1 MIIIIKFIHIFEYAV
16 HIIFTAMK
24 KTGYESQWDSKDDQT
39 SSRLGIFHAEK
50 NQYRRYRK

>member
-24 KTGYESQWDSKDDQT
+24 KYSLRFYQEQKS
-39 SSRLGIFHAEK
+39 
-50 NQYRRYRK
+50 